1 MTRKILLIPKGFLG
15 DILLTSPVL
24 SALKKNSSGVSISVL
39 CSPATAE
46 IVRRDL
52 LVDGVLVFDRR
63 VSHRGWR
70 GLREFAETIKEEGF
84 DAAYSF
90 QMSPRTAILLW
101 MTGIKR
107 RVSFEGSFSRFF
119 YTNLVPRVA
128 RYHDVIRNLTLVR
141 EELDHATRAD
151 VEELAK
157 DIGLDVPWSGLR
169 IPEIDEEE
177 LSDSVKQILAGKTP
191 RVVLSPGSAWETKRW
206 DAQGFRGVAQ
216 SLRMKGLDVVIVGA
230 PADAEVCAEVVQG
243 LDVSNLCGKTSLNE
257 LTALIRGSA
266 CLVCNDSLALHIG
279 SAVQTPTVAIFC
291 ATSPRFGF
299 GPWRNRAVVLEKSDL
314 FCKPCRRHGSR
325 GCPTGTR
332 ACMTGV
338 SSSEVVCA
346 VERFLGESG
355 RGSSSGGLRVVKH

>member
-24 SALKKNSSGVSISVL
+24 SALKRNPGGVSITVL
-39 CSPATAE
+39 CSPSTAE
-46 IVRRDL
+46 IVRRDP

-63 VSHRGWR
+63 TSHRGWS
-70 GLREFAETIKEEGF
+70 GLREFAATLKEEGF

-101 MTGIKR
+101 LAEIPR
-107 RVSFEGSFSRFF
+107 RVGFAGGIVPWL
-119 YTNLVPRVA
+119 YTNRVPRVA
-128 RYHDVIRNLTLVR
+128 RYHDVVRNLSLVH
-141 EELDHATRAD
+141 EELDDLTRSD
-151 VEELAK
+151 VEELTK
-157 DIGLDVPWSGLR
+157 EIGLDIPWSGLR
-169 IPEIDEEE
+169 IPEVDEEE
-177 LSDSVKQILAGKTP
+177 LSDTVKQILAGKRS

-206 DAQGFRGVAQ
+206 DAQGFRGVAH
-216 SLRMKGLDVVIVGA
+216 SLRTKGIDVVVVGA
-230 PADAEVCAEVVQG
+230 PADADVCAEVVQG

-257 LTALIRGSA
+257 LTALIRSAA

-279 SAVQTPTVAIFC
+279 SALQTPTVALFC

-355 RGSSSGGLRVVKH
+355 RGSSSGSLRVIKH

>member
-24 SALKKNSSGVSISVL
+24 SALKRNPGGVSITVL
-39 CSPATAE
+39 CSPSTAE
-46 IVRRDL
+46 IVRRDP

-63 VSHRGWR
+63 TSHRGWS
-70 GLREFAETIKEEGF
+70 GLREFAATLKEEGF

-101 MTGIKR
+101 LADIPR
-107 RVSFEGSFSRFF
+107 RVGFAGGIVPWL
-119 YTNLVPRVA
+119 YTNRVPRVA
-128 RYHDVIRNLTLVR
+128 RYHDVVRNLSLVH
-141 EELDHATRAD
+141 EELDDLTRSD
-151 VEELAK
+151 VEELTK
-157 DIGLDVPWSGLR
+157 EIGLDIPWSGLR
-169 IPEIDEEE
+169 IPEVDEEE
-177 LSDSVKQILAGKTP
+177 LSDTVKQILAGKRS